1 MDELKLNV
9 ASNIIKLR
17 TGAGMTQAELGE
29 KLSYSD
35 KTISKWERAEGL
47 PDAYVLKQL
56 SEIFSVSVDYLLAGH
71 NEWDVE
77 ARQNEEK
84 NRSYSGA
91 VVTMVSVAGIWTL
104 AMLVFVIFWM
114 LGHIYWIIF
123 VTAIPATLITLLVF
137 NSIWRKGRN
146 NSLLVAALVAS
157 LVLLIYLALIK
168 FNPWQLFLVLIPAEL
183 VVFLSFRIKKR

>member
-1 MDELKLNV
+1 MDEIKLNV

-17 TGAGMTQAELGE
+17 TGVGMTQAELGE

-56 SEIFSVSVDYLLAGH
+56 SVIFNVSVDYLLESH
-71 NEWDVE
+71 DEWAVE
-77 ARQNEEK
+77 AQIKEEQS
-84 NRSYSGA
+84 RSYSGA

-114 LGHIYWIIF
+114 LGHMYWIIF
-123 VTAIPATLITLLVF
+123 MAAIPATLITLLVF

-146 NSLLVAALVAS
+146 NSLLVEGLVAS
-157 LVLLIYLALIK
+157 LVLLVYLALIK
-168 FNPWQLFLVLIPAEL
+168 YNPWQLFLVLIPAEL

>member
-1 MDELKLNV
+1 MDEIKLNV

-17 TGAGMTQAELGE
+17 TGVGMTQAELGE

-56 SEIFSVSVDYLLAGH
+56 SMIFNVSVDYLLESH
-71 NEWDVE
+71 DEWAVE
-77 ARQNEEK
+77 AQIKEEQS
-84 NRSYSGA
+84 RSYSGA

-114 LGHIYWIIF
+114 LGHMYWIIF
-123 VTAIPATLITLLVF
+123 MAAIPATLITLLVF

-146 NSLLVAALVAS
+146 NSLLVEGLVAS
-157 LVLLIYLALIK
+157 LVLLVYLALIK
-168 FNPWQLFLVLIPAEL
+168 YNPWQLFLVLIPAEL

>member
-71 NEWDVE
+71 NEWAVE